1 MSDSCENKNVNTQD
15 VSARYRLIL
24 WVALVLNAVMFF
36 VEFLGGK
43 SAESNALLADSI
55 DFFGDAANYGLSLF
69 VLSGSLLV
77 RSRTAWLKGVCMALF
92 GFFVIGRALWSIQN
106 GATPE
111 PFTMGWIGLLALIVN
126 VAVAAMLFAYRT
138 GDANMRSVWLCSRND
153 AVGNIAVMFA
163 GLAVWYFTSKWP
175 DLIVAIGMGVLALS
189 SAWQVLQHANAEM
202 NEHHTD

>member
-1 MSDSCENKNVNTQD
+1 MSDSCHSHSSPNDT
-15 VSARYRLIL
+15 SARYRSIL
-24 WVALVLNAVMFF
+24 WIALVLNAAMFF

-69 VLSGSLLV
+69 VLSGSMLM
-77 RSRTAWLKGVCMALF
+77 RSRTAWLKGLCMALF

-111 PFTMGWIGLLALIVN
+111 PFTMGWIGLLALMVN
-126 VAVAAMLFAYRT
+126 VLVAAMLYAYRT

-153 AVGNIAVMFA
+153 AIGNIAVMLA

-189 SAWQVLQHANAEM
+189 SSWQVLRHAKSEM
-202 NEHHTD
+202 SEAS

>member
-1 MSDSCENKNVNTQD
+1 M
-15 VSARYRLIL
+15 
-24 WVALVLNAVMFF
+24 LNATMFF

-77 RSRTAWLKGVCMALF
+77 RSRTAWFKGLCMALF
-92 GFFVIGRALWSIQN
+92 GIFVIGRALWSIQN
-106 GATPE
+106 GLVPE
-111 PFTMGWIGLLALIVN
+111 PFTMGWIGLLALAVN

-153 AVGNIAVMFA
+153 AIGNIAVMLA

-175 DLIVAIGMGVLALS
+175 DLIVAIGMGMLALS
-189 SAWQVLQHANAEM
+189 SAWQVLRHAKTEING
-202 NEHHTD
+202 HHH